1 MKKGMCL
8 LMACVLLLGLCACGQ
23 KPAEPETAEWTRQGY
38 FGDEDGNMLSVT
50 WMDDIDVPGWYV
62 GVMIGDFWGGNTMA
76 QEGKTLRGDMN
87 ALDESAEPYIVTVSE
102 EGEDGL
108 LLQIEGGE
116 SYHFTPMELPE
127 AKIFVTVNTEGLG
140 NIAYTE
146 GENTPEVDPERPYQ
160 SAVINLAE
168 PAAHTF
174 LAWPHAGY
182 VFVKWTKNGEDFST
196 EPQITLPLDE
206 SVDLVAVFEED
217 PDWQNPV
224 MNFVGDYQ
232 SGRAHAKVECMG
244 YDEAWITI
252 EWGSS
257 ASELTRWLL
266 SGKLDTETLTIRYE
280 GANKAN
286 LVYDENGEVQSEEN
300 VYEDGTG
307 TIAFHEDGG
316 FTWHEDQAEGRDD
329 MVFEWLP
336 VMTANEIGL
345 ANPWREVT
353 EAEAKELC
361 IKSFAAPEG
370 AENVTWSVLDAAAD
384 ASGIPGALVQL
395 SFDLDGNHFT
405 AREQMTGEE
414 AVDASG
420 MYFTWTVE
428 REAAMKNWADGS
440 MTAHLYRAVGESEYA
455 DLCTWY
461 DVEAGVS
468 YSLGVTAEDL
478 DGFDILA
485 VADAMAD

>member
-8 LMACVLLLGLCACGQ
+8 LLACVMLLGLCACGQ
-23 KPAEPETAEWTRQGY
+23 KTAEPEAAEWTRQGY
-38 FGDEDGNMLSVT
+38 FTDEDGNVLSVT

-62 GVMIGDFWGGNTMA
+62 GVMIGDFWGGNTVTR
-76 QEGKTLRGDMN
+76 EGRTLRGDMN
-87 ALDESAEPYIVTVSE
+87 ALDEGAEPYIVTVSE

-108 LLQIEGGE
+108 LLQVEGGE
-116 SYHFTPMELPE
+116 SYHFTPMDLPE
-127 AKIFVTVNTEGLG
+127 AKIFVTVNTEGMG

-146 GENTPEVDPERPYQ
+146 GEGTPEVDPEYPYQ
-160 SAVINLAE
+160 SAVIHLAE
-168 PAAHTF
+168 PTTHSF
-174 LAWPHAGY
+174 LAWPQTGN

-206 SVDLVAVFEED
+206 SVDLVAVFAED
-217 PDWQNPV
+217 PAWQNPV
-224 MNFVGDYQ
+224 MNFIGEYQ
-232 SGRAHAKVECMG
+232 SGRARARVECQG
-244 YDEAWITI
+244 NDEARITV
-252 EWGSS
+252 EWASS

-266 SGKLDTETLTIRYE
+266 AGKLDTETLTVAYE

-286 LVYDENGEVQSEEN
+286 LVYDENGEVQSAEN
-300 VYEDGTG
+300 VYEDGSG
-307 TIAFHEDGG
+307 TVVFHADGS

-329 MVFEWLP
+329 MVFVWLP

-353 EAEAKELC
+353 EDEAKELC
-361 IKSFAAPEG
+361 IESFAAPEG
-370 AENVTWSVLDAAAD
+370 AENVSWLVLDAAAD
-384 ASGIPGALVQL
+384 PSGIPGALVQL

-405 AREQMTGEE
+405 AREQMTGDE

-420 MYFTWTVE
+420 MYYSWTAE
-428 REAAMKNWADGS
+428 REAQMKNWADGS
-440 MTAHLYRAVGESEYA
+440 MTAQLYRAAGEKEYA

-461 DVEAGVS
+461 NVETGVS
-468 YSLGVTAEDL
+468 YSLGVTAADL